1 MYLFTLFR
9 YNKPILIEK
18 GDKMSWAELTY
29 DQKIEI
35 YKEIFKESMESPRN
49 ADLVIQ
55 EMMIQAHLL
64 SHDFTKRQLV
74 IITFILTLSF
84 SFGKSEAYIEKLKD
98 FQLAGISEKHIN
110 TELKKLVTMNVIKM
124 NKEEKLYSI
133 EDPRKWDCPINA
145 GYSNDRARQLF
156 YLNISH
162 AGIDITPFMK
172 KKNEM

>member
-1 MYLFTLFR
+1 
-9 YNKPILIEK
+9 
-18 GDKMSWAELTY
+18 MSWADLTY

-74 IITFILTLSF
+74 IITFIMTLSF
-84 SFGKSEAYIEKLKD
+84 SFGKWEAYIEKIKD
-98 FQLAGISEKHIN
+98 FQLAGISEKHCN
-110 TELKKLVTMNVIKM
+110 SELKKLIAMNVIKI
-124 NKEEKLYSI
+124 NKEDKLYSI
-133 EDPRKWDCPINA
+133 EDPRKWKDVPINA
-145 GYSNDRARQLF
+145 GYNTDRARQLF
-156 YLNISH
+156 YLNITH
-162 AGIDITPFMK
+162 AGIDVTPFMK